1 MAHKPATVAQI
12 KKELQYKSEQELIEY
27 CLRLSKF
34 KKENKELLSYLLF
47 QADDEE
53 VYITVIQEDI
63 DQKLEAINTA
73 NYYYI
78 KKSVRRILKDVRKYI
93 RYSGKKETEV
103 ELLLHFSYKLS
114 EFKPDI
120 FKNRVLENIYTRL
133 LSTLETKIA
142 ALHEDL
148 QYDYNLE
155 LEQLTK
161 TWQQAKN
168 IS

>member
-53 VYITVIQEDI
+53 AYITVIQEDI

-114 EFKPDI
+114 EFRPDI

-161 TWQQAKN
+161 TWQHAKN